1 MNKELA
7 NEIEALWQNYNQAIV
22 TRFHR
27 QQAKDRLA
35 NIMIVNINDILEAL
49 RADVPMHNDDV
60 HDDTSPAEDAS
71 HVITADA
78 GANVKVGKRKHGV
91 S

>member
-49 RADVPMHNDDV
+49 RAARNDDV
-60 HDDTSPAEDAS
+60 HDDTSPVEEAS
-71 HVITADA
+71 PVVTADA

-91 S
+91 G

>member
-49 RADVPMHNDDV
+49 RAVRNDDV
-60 HDDTSPAEDAS
+60 HDDASPVDDMS
-71 HVITADA
+71 NVIIADA